1 MVKGRQREIKSKCG
15 EDSRKKRQGHKDRGC
30 LCVCFLTPVVSGGL
44 DLPLNR
50 DFQSAKDAQTGFR
63 TGSFYFGQLILD
75 LTLGCCNI
83 LQMFVKSGYHLEFC
97 LPRLARETNAFVP
110 VM

>member
-1 MVKGRQREIKSKCG
+1 MGKTAG
-15 EDSRKKRQGHKDRGC
+15 KRGKDTKTEAVC
-30 LCVCFLTPVVSGGL
+30 VSVCFLTPVVSGGL

-50 DFQSAKDAQTGFR
+50 NLQSAKDAQTGFR